1 MVVVHER
8 SPVADRLDP
17 GRPATADLRVGG
29 DAPRILLVR
38 LSAVGDVLHAL
49 PVLSALRDR
58 WPAAH
63 LAWAVEDR
71 AASLLE
77 DRGELNRVIVF
88 PRRALSAAA
97 KRSPRAGWRALRGFL
112 AGLRGAGPFDAAL
125 DLQGNLKSGL
135 VVRASGATL
144 RVGPG
149 RRHGR
154 EGNHLFLTRRVEV
167 PPSARHRVE
176 RNLALASG
184 LVGEKLT
191 WSDPGF
197 PRGARA
203 VSAADEI
210 LAAAGRPASGGYV
223 LVHPGTSGFGRFK
236 RWPAERFGAFVRRL
250 VDDGHDVVA
259 TAGPGEEDLVREVLA
274 ASGTQAALLVPPDL
288 PTLAEIQARARLVVA
303 PDTGPLHL
311 AALTGVP
318 VLGLFGP
325 KDPEVYGPYG
335 RRRDGTVGPLDV
347 ITRDDVGCR
356 PCTRRRCDLPLCMTT
371 MNPDDVLQRARALLA
386 RS

>member
-1 MVVVHER
+1 M
-8 SPVADRLDP
+8 ADRLGPD
-17 GRPATADLRVGG
+17 RPATADLRAGG

-49 PVLSALRDR
+49 PVLSALRAH
-58 WPAAH
+58 WPAAE
-63 LAWAVEDR
+63 LVWAVEDR

-77 DRGELNRVIVF
+77 DRAELDRVVVF
-88 PRRALSAAA
+88 PRRTLAAAA
-97 KRSPRAGWRALRGFL
+97 KRSPRAGWRALRAFL
-112 AGLRGAGPFDAAL
+112 AELWAAGPFDAAL

-135 VVRASGATL
+135 VMRASRAPL

-149 RRHGR
+149 RRQGR

-167 PPSARHRVE
+167 PPTARHRVE

-184 LVGEKLT
+184 LVGQRLG
-191 WSDPGF
+191 WRDPGF
-197 PRGARA
+197 PRGPGA
-203 VSAADEI
+203 VAAADEV
-210 LAAAGRPASGGYV
+210 LAAAGRAVTGGYV

-236 RWPAERFGAFVRRL
+236 RWPAARFGAFVRRL
-250 VDDGHDVVA
+250 VDAGHDVVA

-274 ASGTQAALLVPPDL
+274 ASGTEAALLVPPDL
-288 PTLAEIQARARLVVA
+288 RTLAELQARARLVVA

-335 RRRDGTVGPLDV
+335 RRADGTVGPLDV
-347 ITRDDVGCR
+347 VTRNDVACR

-371 MNPDDVLQRARALLA
+371 MDPDDVMERARSLLA